1 MNNSILH
8 GFHFNLI
15 FSFFSYFHFLSN
27 YSIFPQGKSDA
38 KSSLKSDDYDIM
50 VKELMFESKAKVS

>member
-1 MNNSILH
+1 MNNSIQH

-15 FSFFSYFHFLSN
+15 FSFFSYIHFLSN
-27 YSIFPQGKSDA
+27 YSIFQGKSDA